1 MHQPSGKMTAIF
13 QSSNPTWIEEGSGY
27 RIYSQIEQ
35 ILSDNSVREVHVV
48 TAWMSIQALDAF
60 TGILTEIAGRNGAR
74 VVFVLGNQPPLSR
87 LTDEAVF
94 DRLLTWDENHES
106 IEAYVHSAGTGNKI
120 FHPKFFCFRDRK
132 TNWRM
137 IAGSA
142 NMTLSGLGIESGAG
156 LNPNTEFVVVGNL
169 EGETR
174 QQVLD
179 ILEFLGNNENSISL
193 NSDEGRTFVESYQ
206 KTRIGGNGQ
215 PSGTTLEQDQAEDDD
230 FNQYLL
236 EEEPEEEEPEEE
248 EPEEEEQGLYPLPRD
263 LTELTQ
269 QELCRTIDH
278 YVGSTLGVGDTC
290 LDHIYVR
297 RTDGMNNSGHFLR
310 ECGLTSFYLLNSL
323 PFDLLRDLRGIEY
336 GQFGGVR
343 WRLAGNAQNNIRI
356 RFTQWLEEIN
366 ENEQVW
372 TQRGN
377 PQVKS
382 VGQIAASFN
391 QVWGGGQNGATP
403 YNTPRILHWVANHL
417 WDPEINPA
425 PALDQAE

>member
-1 MHQPSGKMTAIF
+1 MTAIF
-13 QSSNPTWIEEGSGY
+13 QSSSPTWIEENPGS

-94 DRLLTWDENHES
+94 DRLLTWDETHES
-106 IEAYVHSAGTGNKI
+106 IEAYVHSAGTANKI
-120 FHPKFFCFRDRK
+120 FHPKFFCFCDGHN
-132 TNWRM
+132 NWRM
-137 IAGSA
+137 IAGSS

-156 LNPNTEFVVVGNL
+156 LNPNTEFVLVGNL
-169 EGETR
+169 DGESR

-179 ILEFLGNNENSISL
+179 ILEFLENNENSIRL

-206 KTRIGGNGQ
+206 KTRIGNNGQ
-215 PSGTTLEQDQAEDDD
+215 PSGTTLEQDQGEDDGV
-230 FNQYLL
+230 NQGLL
-236 EEEPEEEEPEEE
+236 EEEGPEEEGPEEE
-248 EPEEEEQGLYPLPRD
+248 GPGLFPLPRD

-278 YVGSTLGVGDTC
+278 YVGLNVGVGDTC
-290 LDHIYVR
+290 LDHIFVR
-297 RTDGMNNSGHFLR
+297 RTEGMNNTGHYFR

-343 WRLAGNAQNNIRI
+343 WRLAGNAQRNIRI

-382 VGQIAASFN
+382 VRQIAASFN
-391 QVWGGGQNGATP
+391 QVWGGDQDGATP
-403 YNTPRILHWVANHL
+403 YNIPRILHWVANHL
-417 WDPEINPA
+417 WDPEINPV
-425 PALDQAE
+425 PNPDQAE

>member
-1 MHQPSGKMTAIF
+1 MTAIF
-13 QSSNPTWIEEGSGY
+13 QSSNPTWSALHPDN
-27 RIYSQIEQ
+27 RIYSQIEG
-35 ILSDNSVREVHVV
+35 ILSNNSVREVHVV

-120 FHPKFFCFRDRK
+120 FHPKFFCFRDSRE
-132 TNWRM
+132 NWRM

-142 NMTLSGLGIESGAG
+142 NMTLSGLGIESGSG
-156 LNPNTEFVVVGNL
+156 LNPNTEFVLEGNL
-169 EGETR
+169 VGETR

-179 ILEFLGNNENSISL
+179 ILDFLADSENSIRL

-215 PSGTTLEQDQAEDDD
+215 PSGTTLEQDQDDDDD
-230 FNQYLL
+230 FNQELMG
-236 EEEPEEEEPEEE
+236 EEPEVEEPEVE
-248 EPEEEEQGLYPLPRD
+248 EPEVEEPEVEEPQVEEPQVEEPQVEEPQVEEPQVEEQGLYPLPRD
-263 LTELTQ
+263 LTVLTQ

-278 YVGSTLGVGDTC
+278 YVGLTMGVGDTC

-297 RTDGMNNSGHFLR
+297 RTHGMNNSGHFLR
-310 ECGLTSFYLLNSL
+310 ECGLISFYLLNSL

-343 WRLAGNAQNNIRI
+343 WRLAGNAQESIRI

-366 ENEQVW
+366 QDEQV
-372 TQRGN
+372 
-377 PQVKS
+377 
-382 VGQIAASFN
+382 
-391 QVWGGGQNGATP
+391 
-403 YNTPRILHWVANHL
+403 
-417 WDPEINPA
+417 
-425 PALDQAE
+425 LDSKR